1 MKNKDYVEV
10 IYNKKDKPYIIYPL
24 KFSKY
29 FKRFF
34 INKKPIEIFFNEN
47 NSQKWLKNFYISLIK
62 IKKISTKK
70 PVSK

>member
-47 NSQKWLKNFYISLIK
+47 NSQK
-62 IKKISTKK
+62 
-70 PVSK
+70 